1 MEFLEFPMRIRF
13 HDVIESF
20 YIETLEGFFF
30 AVKGLEHPPERFIAV
45 LRYVPDE
52 EKGDRRKGKVRYRR
66 LYKFREQESFIKATC
81 PQYLAYD
88 PVFRTNLQSVPRSSV
103 RRIYDPR
110 IGLQKLLRAPAKTD
124 IEEDAAAFALLLRK
138 KSKAAHSSLGI
149 TGSLLIG
156 LHKESSDLDI
166 AVFGKRDCLKVFQAL
181 RELLDAR
188 SCPGLCRLDA
198 EGMEEL
204 YEQRLA
210 DTHMDLED
218 FARLESRKVNQGK
231 FRNRTYFIR
240 FVKEKSEPENSYG
253 CLHYT
258 PVGRAN
264 ISASVSDDED
274 SIFTPCK
281 YGASG
286 AYTPDGNPLPDLKE
300 IVSFRGRFCEQARV
314 GESIVAAGMLER
326 VRNGQG
332 DIWWRLLLG
341 NFPEDT
347 MIVQKG
353 RWG

>member
-1 MEFLEFPMRIRF
+1 MRIRF

-30 AVKGLEHPPERFIAV
+30 AVKGMEHPPERFVAV

-52 EKGDRRKGKVRYRR
+52 EKGDRKLGKACYRR
-66 LYKFREQESFIKATC
+66 LYRFREQESFIKATC
-81 PQYLAYD
+81 PQYLAFD

-103 RRIYDPR
+103 RRIYNPR
-110 IGLQKLLRAPAKTD
+110 IRLQKLLQAPAKTD
-124 IEEDAAAFALLLRK
+124 IEEDAAAFALLIQK

-149 TGSLLIG
+149 TGSILIG

-181 RELLDAR
+181 RELLDAG
-188 SCPGLCRLDA
+188 SCPGVCRLDA
-198 EGMEEL
+198 EGMSEL
-204 YEQRLA
+204 YEQRMA
-210 DTHMDLED
+210 DTNMDFED
-218 FARLESRKVNQGK
+218 FARLESRKVNQGR
-231 FRNRTYFIR
+231 FRKRTYFIR
-240 FVKEKSEPENSYG
+240 FIQEAPAPGNGYG
-253 CLHYT
+253 CIRYT
-258 PVGRAN
+258 PVGRAS
-264 ISASVSDDED
+264 ISASISNDGD

-281 YGASG
+281 YEVSG
-286 AYTPDGNPLPDLKE
+286 AYSLDGNPLPDLKE

-314 GESIVAAGMLER
+314 GESIVAAGTLER
-326 VRNGQG
+326 VWNGQG
-332 DIWWRLLLG
+332 DGWCRLLLG